1 MRQSVSKRSYNK
13 TFLSVIL
20 EKGQTLADLYQQRV
34 PLYEKYADVT
44 ICCDE
49 CTVEDVVE
57 KIEIQQHRFFYP
69 MKIPI
74 ASTVNN
80 LLQGSLLPLL
90 N

>member
-1 MRQSVSKRSYNK
+1 M
-13 TFLSVIL
+13 TL

-57 KIEIQQHRFFYP
+57 KI
-69 MKIPI
+69 
-74 ASTVNN
+74 AAA
-80 LLQGSLLPLL
+80 L